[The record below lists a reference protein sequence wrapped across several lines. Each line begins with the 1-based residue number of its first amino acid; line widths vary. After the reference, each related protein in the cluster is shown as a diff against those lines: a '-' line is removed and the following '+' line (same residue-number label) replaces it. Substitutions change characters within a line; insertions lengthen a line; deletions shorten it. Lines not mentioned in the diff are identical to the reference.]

1 MLTIQF
7 GQCGNQIGQSLFQ
20 QLCNDLD
27 SKDTGISKRANS
39 VYTEESFE
47 KWFTSINKDGKRLA
61 RAILV
66 DTEHKVVNKICSKSS
81 NYWTYRPQNLIC
93 QAGGGSANNW
103 AYGSMI
109 KGPQLKDEILDITR
123 REIEKTDCFNG
134 VLLLLSS
141 AGGTGSGVGSYT
153 AELLR
158 NEFPNKSIIAS
169 IVLPFASGEISVQNY
184 NTMLTLGRFSES
196 VDLNLLFQN
205 EQIHTICTNILKNVE
220 TKLININDVIS
231 KKLCALFQPVN
242 HSWCSTN
249 FLTSTVASHPS
260 YKLATIKSTPYI
272 SPSLSQFES
281 FYSWR
286 MYVQH
291 LKQMLQISSLTDA
304 ETKSPSSSTNTKSSH
319 VYYKSI
325 SNVLLSRGKITEND
339 PMVFDDLQIKDLY
352 VNWNSSSDQLT
363 YLNQERK
370 LLNQEKFLTLV
381 TNNSQIHQTLD
392 VIVDKAWNLY
402 THSAFLHQYKK
413 FGLEED
419 DFLEAFAKIE
429 NVIKDY
435 KNL

>member
-7 GQCGNQIGQSLFQ
+7 GQCGNQIGHSLFQ
-20 QLCNDLD
+20 HVSNDLD
-27 SKDTGISKRANS
+27 STDTGISKQANS
-39 VYTEESFE
+39 AYIEESFE
-47 KWFTSINKDGKRLA
+47 NWFTSLNKDGKRLA

-66 DTEHKVVNKICSKSS
+66 DTEHKVVNKVCSKSS
-81 NYWTYRPQNLIC
+81 NCWTYRSQNLIC

-103 AYGSMI
+103 AYGSLI

-134 VLLLLSS
+134 ILLLLSS
-141 AGGTGSGVGSYT
+141 AGGTGSGVGSFT

-158 NEFPNKSIIAS
+158 NEFPNKSIVAS
-169 IVLPFASGEISVQNY
+169 IVLPYASGEISVQNY
-184 NTMLTLGRFSES
+184 NTMLTLARFTES
-196 VDLNLLFQN
+196 IDLNLLIQN

-231 KKLCALFQPVN
+231 KKLCSLFQPV
-242 HSWCSTN
+242 HQSWCGVN
-249 FLTSTVASHPS
+249 FLTSTIACHPS

-272 SPSLSQFES
+272 SPSISQYES

-286 MYVQH
+286 TYIDH
-291 LKQMLQISSLTDA
+291 LKQMLQISVLTDTEA
-304 ETKSPSSSTNTKSSH
+304 KPPSNFLNSKANH
-319 VYYKSI
+319 LYYKSI
-325 SNVLLSRGKITEND
+325 SNMLLSRGNITEND
-339 PMVFDDLQIKDLY
+339 MMTCDDLRSKNLY

-363 YLNQERK
+363 YLNQERR
-370 LLNQEKFLTLV
+370 LLNQDKFLTLV

-392 VIVDKAWNLY
+392 GIVDKAWNLY

-435 KNL
+435 KSL